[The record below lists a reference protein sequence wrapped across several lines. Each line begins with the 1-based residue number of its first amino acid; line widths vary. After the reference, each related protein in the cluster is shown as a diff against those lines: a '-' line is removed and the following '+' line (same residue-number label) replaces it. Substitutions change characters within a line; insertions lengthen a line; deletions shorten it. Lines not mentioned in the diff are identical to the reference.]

1 LDFILYILLPQIL
14 HGLVLGVMI
23 ALISLGLT
31 VVFGLMD
38 VVNFAHGEFYMLGAF
53 AGYYSLSLFPN
64 FWMAVLVG
72 GVSVAI
78 FGIIIE
84 MVMLRPLYKSE
95 SIFQLLLT
103 FGLGL
108 VLRELIRAT
117 AGGDTL
123 RVELPISRAIEF
135 LGMVYPVYRLV
146 ILGIGVALLGI
157 IWWLINRTS
166 AGSILRA
173 ASQDRQMSIA
183 LGINVAGVFT
193 MTFALGVGLAGLAGV
208 LMSPVY
214 FVYPTMGVDIIL
226 RCFIVVIMGGM
237 GSIAGAI
244 IAALIIG
251 EVESLASLVIS
262 PTWAET
268 LIFVVLIATMIFK
281 PHGIGGKA

>member
-1 LDFILYILLPQIL
+1 MDFILYILLPQIL

>member
-1 LDFILYILLPQIL
+1 MDFILYILLPQIL

-53 AGYYSLSLFPN
+53 AGYYSLSLFPS

-108 VLRELIRAT
+108 VLRELVRAT

-123 RVELPISRAIEF
+123 RVELPISQTIEF

-157 IWWLINRTS
+157 IWWLINRTT

-281 PHGIGGKA
+281 PHGIGGKT

>member
-1 LDFILYILLPQIL
+1 MDFILYILLPQIL

-53 AGYYSLSLFPN
+53 AGYFSLSLFPN
-64 FWMAVLVG
+64 FWMAALVG
-72 GVSVAI
+72 GIAVAI

-95 SIFQLLLT
+95 PIFQLLLT

-108 VLRELIRAT
+108 ILRELVRVSV
-117 AGGDTL
+117 GGETQ
-123 RVELPISRAIEF
+123 RVEVPISQTIEF

-146 ILGIGVALLGI
+146 IIGIGAVLLGV
-157 IWWLINRTS
+157 IWLLLNRTT
-166 AGSILRA
+166 AGAILRA

-183 LGINVAGVFT
+183 LGINVVGVYT
-193 MTFALGVGLAGLAGV
+193 ITFALGVGLAGLAGV
-208 LMSPVY
+208 LMSPIY
-214 FVYPTMGVDIIL
+214 YVYPTMGVDIIL

-237 GSIAGAI
+237 GSVAGAI

-251 EVESLASLVIS
+251 QVESLASLVIS

-268 LIFVVLIATMIFK
+268 LIFVVLIATMILK
-281 PHGIGGKA
+281 PHGIGGKT

>member
-53 AGYYSLSLFPN
+53 AGYYSLSLFPS

-108 VLRELIRAT
+108 VLRELVRAT

-123 RVELPISRAIEF
+123 RVELPISQTIEF

-157 IWWLINRTS
+157 IWWLINRTT

-281 PHGIGGKA
+281 PHGIGGKT